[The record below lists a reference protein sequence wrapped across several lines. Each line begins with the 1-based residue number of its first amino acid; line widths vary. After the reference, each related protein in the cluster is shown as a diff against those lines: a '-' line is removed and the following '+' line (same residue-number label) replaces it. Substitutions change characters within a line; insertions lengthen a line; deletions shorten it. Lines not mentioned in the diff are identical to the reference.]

1 MQRDKLNQWLLLIS
15 QLGILMGLILVGYQ
29 IQQTTELAKIQLFS
43 DITSSRIDMAGATLG
58 ENSAPT
64 IAKSLTE
71 PEALT
76 LAELYVMDAFLIRGL
91 NEVRRAEVLRRLG
104 LDIGISTS
112 ENIHAFYFGNEFAQ
126 KWWAGFMESHT
137 KDDVLIEVDRLIRST
152 SPDRTSKIF
161 DYVRTPEISD
171 PK

>member
-1 MQRDKLNQWLLLIS
+1 MQLDKLNQWLLLIS

-58 ENSAPT
+58 ENPAPT

-76 LAELYVMDAFLIRGL
+76 LEELYVMDAFLIRGL
-91 NEVRRAEVLRRLG
+91 NEIRRAEVLRRLG

-126 KWWAGFMESHT
+126 KWWAGFMEMHAE
-137 KDDVLIEVDRLIRST
+137 DDVLIEVDGRIRSV
-152 SPDRTSKIF
+152 SPGLTLSIF
-161 DYVRTPEISD
+161 EHVRMSQIAD
-171 PK
+171 PR